1 MINTFYYGSD
11 EEEEYQEYLKTNY
24 GDFDDFLEYRF
35 KINNHLLEK
44 DK

>member
-1 MINTFYYGSD
+1 MAVMKRMNIRNN
-11 EEEEYQEYLKTNY
+11 LKTNY